1 MTQPLEPDD
10 SSKSRKWPEE
20 WSNLIA
26 ELEQDQSRQVWDQK
40 RYLSFLLGGLISRSP
55 ERALQ
60 FLQQHQEISVR
71 SVRDLPALLNA
82 LARQLLAKSTPHRV
96 EELLSLS
103 ASWQVPLVLETHI
116 ELAKA
121 WIQYSEFTKAHIVLH
136 TVLEKAP
143 TFVEA
148 LLALYELAKTE
159 NRTTEAHAS
168 LDRIVEAD
176 PSLSTAVFAYK
187 ERSKLA
193 PDSGQPVRLAL
204 LSSFVLDQLIPFL
217 DFECRRVGLLPE
229 FYVTPFNQ
237 YTQEILNQ
245 NSALHN
251 FKPDLVFLAVSIED
265 LFPEFTGY
273 PSSQDL
279 DKAEEDITRSV
290 LHLVKELQQRS
301 GALVVLSD
309 FISMHHSPHGILDN
323 RLTQGLLRWITRLNQ
338 ALADTLA
345 TQERAFLLP
354 LSEVVNWVGK
364 TRAKNPKM
372 DYMASMRLS
381 EACLPEL
388 ARYCMRYIKPL
399 KGLTKKCIVL
409 DLDGTL
415 WGGIVGEL
423 GPEGIHLGPTVP
435 GKEYMDFQKALLNLT
450 RRGVLLAICS
460 KNNPEDV
467 LPVLREHIYMI
478 LREEH
483 FGAMRINWRN
493 KAENIKEIA
502 EELNIG
508 LDSLVFIDDNPNE
521 RELVRQLLPEV
532 LTVEFPRDPSRYRMT
547 LESLSDFELLAIT
560 KEDEMRLAQYQAIG
574 KRQAM
579 RNAATSLEEY
589 LYSLAL
595 KVTIELAKPEVLSRL
610 VQMFNKTNQFNLTTR
625 RYQTSDVERFL
636 NSDEYRVYTLDVSDR
651 FVNHGVVGTA
661 VVQTDRIQ
669 WRVDSL
675 LMSCRVMGL
684 TIEQAFLARICQD
697 AKDADAMTLLG
708 EFIPSKKNHPVKDFY
723 SQEGFTLKSDDGGHQ
738 LWEYDLA
745 SSKVKTP
752 PWITT
757 TGD

>member
-1 MTQPLEPDD
+1 MTPPLV
-10 SSKSRKWPEE
+10 PENSAELSE
-20 WSNLIA
+20 WSHLIA
-26 ELEQDQSRQVWDQK
+26 EIEQEIPPESWDPA
-40 RYLSFLLGGLISRSP
+40 RLVSFLLGSMITRSP
-55 ERALQ
+55 ERAVQLLQ
-60 FLQQHQEISVR
+60 KQRPTGIR
-71 SVRDLPALLNA
+71 SLSDLPALLNT
-82 LARQLLAKSTPHRV
+82 LARQLLAEGTPHLV
-96 EELLSLS
+96 EELSSLS
-103 ASWQVPLVLETHI
+103 ASWKIPLALEVQI

-121 WIQYSEFTKAHIVLH
+121 WVQHYEFTKARIVLLA
-136 TVLEKAP
+136 VLEKAP
-143 TFVEA
+143 TCAEA
-148 LLALYELAKTE
+148 LLTLYELAKTE
-159 NRTTEAHAS
+159 NHTTEAHAA
-168 LDRIVEAD
+168 LNRIIEAD

-204 LSSFVLDQLIPFL
+204 LSSFVLDQLIPFW

-245 NSALHN
+245 NSGLYN

-265 LFPEFTGY
+265 IFPEFTGL

-279 DKAEEDITRSV
+279 NKAEEDITRSL
-290 LHLVKELQQRS
+290 LHLLKEVQQRS
-301 GALVVLSD
+301 GALIVLGD
-309 FISMHHSPHGILDN
+309 FVSMHHSPHGILDN

-364 TRAKNPKM
+364 MRAKNPKM

-388 ARYCMRYIKPL
+388 ARYCMRYVKPL

-435 GKEYMDFQKALLNLT
+435 GKEYMDFQRALLNVS
-450 RRGVLLAICS
+450 RRGILLAICS

-467 LPVLREHIYMI
+467 LPVLREHKYMI

-532 LTVEFPRDPSRYRMT
+532 LTVEFPRDPSRFRMT

-574 KRQAM
+574 KRHAM

-595 KVTIELAKPEVLSRL
+595 KITIELKKSEVLIRL

-636 NSDEYRVYTLDVSDR
+636 RSDEYRVYTLDVSDR
-651 FVNHGVVGTA
+651 FVNHGIVGTA
-661 VVQTDRIQ
+661 VVHTDRIQ

-684 TIEQAFLARICQD
+684 TIEQAFLALT
-697 AKDADAMTLLG
+697 ASTEAT
-708 EFIPSKKNHPVKDFY
+708 P
-723 SQEGFTLKSDDGGHQ
+723 KSG
-738 LWEYDLA
+738 
-745 SSKVKTP
+745 
-752 PWITT
+752 
-757 TGD
+757 